1 MEKHNLNDFNKVNND
16 NYDNSSSDYI
26 SAVELEKLASA
37 LFEKE
42 KELSQRE
49 NLINKKEQQYINHKE
64 NLYDKININLKT
76 LDKIIYILFFILIA
90 VLFIGIYKANS

>member
-49 NLINKKEQQYINHKE
+49 NLINQKEQQYINHKE

>member
-49 NLINKKEQQYINHKE
+49 NLINQKEQQYINHKE

-76 LDKIIYILFFILIA
+76 LDKIIYILFLILIA

>member
-1 MEKHNLNDFNKVNND
+1 MEKHNLNSSDNKANN
-16 NYDNSSSDYI
+16 NYDDSKSDSM
-26 SAVELEKLASA
+26 SAEELQKLASA

-49 NLINKKEQQYINHKE
+49 DFINQKEHQYINHKE
-64 NLYDKININLKT
+64 NLYDKININVKT
-76 LDKIIYILFFILIA
+76 LDKIIYILFFILIS